1 MLDQV
6 LKYLTDVV
14 FPTAFG
20 EKNYKVVTN
29 IARLLFCITLSLT
42 SIKCIERLLNDEK
55 LLENLKEMATK
66 PESLGMFAGAFN
78 DKQKRLNAIK
88 ECERTFLLWTDFTMM
103 YQGDFIPLWDAYKRY
118 KELKNKEKSSQ
129 KTHSD
134 ENAQHEFDSL
144 RLIMHNLDKYFVD
157 VPIVSV

>member
-29 IARLLFCITLSLT
+29 IARLLFCITISLT
-42 SIKCIERLLNDEK
+42 SIKYIERLLNDDK

-66 PESLGMFAGAFN
+66 PEILGMFAGTFN
-78 DKQKRLNAIK
+78 DKEKRLNAIK

-103 YQGDFIPLWDAYKRY
+103 Y
-118 KELKNKEKSSQ
+118 
-129 KTHSD
+129 
-134 ENAQHEFDSL
+134 
-144 RLIMHNLDKYFVD
+144 
-157 VPIVSV
+157 